1 MPVHFPYQST
11 LRRLGL
17 SAVIAAA
24 PFAMASLAASAAP
37 SVVTSIKPVHSLV
50 AGVMEGV
57 GDPHLLI
64 DGFASPHGFA
74 LKPSQ
79 AFLLQ
84 GADVVFWVGGIL
96 ETSLK
101 KPMTTIAAGTLRVDL
116 VDAPGL
122 RLLPLRDGDGFGKH
136 DHDHDEPHA
145 EHGDDD
151 HKSHEHTDENN
162 HDHADEAAHEENHGE
177 DAIDAHIWLD
187 PENARAMVREIA
199 VRLSEADPGNADLY
213 KTNAAEIDR
222 KLAELT
228 LRISKRLEP
237 VKQARFIVFHDAY
250 HYFEDR
256 FGVQAEG
263 TILLNPEVPASAEQV
278 ANTRER
284 IHDAGVS
291 CVFSE
296 PQFDSKLV
304 GVVLEG
310 SSARMTVLDPLGS
323 ALTSG
328 PGLYFELLD
337 QTADAIA
344 DCLEGS

>member
-1 MPVHFPYQST
+1 MPTHLPFQST
-11 LRRLGL
+11 FRRICL
-17 SAVIAAA
+17 SVLFAAA
-24 PFAMASLAASAAP
+24 PFASVSAAP

-50 AGVMEGV
+50 AAVMEGI

-64 DGFASPHGFA
+64 DGFASPHGYA

-79 AFLLQ
+79 AILLQ
-84 GADVVFWVGGIL
+84 GADVVFWIGDKM

-101 KPMTTIAAGTLRVDL
+101 KPMTTIAADALRVDL
-116 VDAPGL
+116 IDTAGL
-122 RLLPLRDGDGFGKH
+122 RLLPLRTSDGFGKH
-136 DHDHDEPHA
+136 DHDASATDPDHHD
-145 EHGDDD
+145 
-151 HKSHEHTDENN
+151 HEHHGESDP
-162 HDHADEAAHEENHGE
+162 DHADETAHEEHHGE

-187 PENARAMVREIA
+187 PENARVMVREITI
-199 VRLSEADPGNADLY
+199 RLSEADPDNADLY

-222 KLAELT
+222 RLTELT
-228 LRISKRLEP
+228 HRISKRLEP
-237 VKQARFIVFHDAY
+237 VKQTRFIVFHDAY

-263 TILLNPEVPASAEQV
+263 TILLNPEVPASAEQI
-278 ANTRER
+278 ASTRER
-284 IHDAGVS
+284 IHAAGVS

-304 GVVLEG
+304 DVVLEG

-323 ALTSG
+323 TLTSG
-328 PGLYFELLD
+328 SELYFELLD
-337 QTADAIA
+337 QTADAMA

>member
-1 MPVHFPYQST
+1 MENSVLAHFPYRST
-11 LRRLGL
+11 VRRLCL

-24 PFAMASLAASAAP
+24 PFAMATIVASAAP

-57 GDPHLLI
+57 GEPHLLI
-64 DGFASPHGFA
+64 EGFASPHGYA

-84 GADVVFWVGGIL
+84 GADVVFWVGDIL

-101 KPMTTIAAGTLRVDL
+101 KPMETIAAGTLRVDL

-122 RLLPLRDGDGFGKH
+122 KLLPLREGDGFGKH
-136 DHDHDEPHA
+136 DH
-145 EHGDDD
+145 
-151 HKSHEHTDENN
+151 
-162 HDHADEAAHEENHGE
+162 ADETVHGEIHGE

-199 VRLSEADPGNADLY
+199 IRLSEADPENVDLY
-213 KTNAAEIDR
+213 KANAAGLDL

-256 FGVQAEG
+256 FDVQAEG

-278 ANTRER
+278 ASTRKR

-296 PQFDSKLV
+296 PQFDSKLAD
-304 GVVLEG
+304 VVLEG

-323 ALTSG
+323 ALASG
-328 PGLYFELLD
+328 TDLYFELLD